1 MSKKQQ
7 SPSSKSGARVLGAK
21 AFAAIAAIE
30 GLRLS
35 PTSKK
40 RLASL
45 RASQLSQ
52 DERRAAVLRAYAPA
66 KGRR

>member
-1 MSKKQQ
+1 MSKHSTHK
-7 SPSSKSGARVLGAK
+7 SSRAAARTLGAK
-21 AFAAIAAIE
+21 TFAAIAAVE

-35 PTSKK
+35 ASSKK

-45 RASQLSQ
+45 RASELTP
-52 DERRAAVLRAYAPA
+52 DERRAEVLRAYSPP

>member
-1 MSKKQQ
+1 MSKR
-7 SPSSKSGARVLGAK
+7 STSKSSRSATRVLGAK
-21 AFAAIAAIE
+21 TFAAIAAVE

-35 PTSKK
+35 ATSKK

-45 RASQLSQ
+45 RASELTP
-52 DERRAAVLRAYAPA
+52 DERRAEVLRAYSPP